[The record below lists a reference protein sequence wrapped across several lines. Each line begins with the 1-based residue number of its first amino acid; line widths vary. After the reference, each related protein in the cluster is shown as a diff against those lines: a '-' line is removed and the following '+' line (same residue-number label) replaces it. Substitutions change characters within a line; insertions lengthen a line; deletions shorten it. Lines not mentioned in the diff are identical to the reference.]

1 MCYSELPGDG
11 RGWIGSW
18 LESNHL
24 FSKWYHHLPN
34 IYHSISQIQAG
45 HWGLFCLKYYWQS
58 ILQIE
63 KSEKDFSFNSIGFTP
78 CYLWTS
84 STLPLYHISVRADKA
99 VLKSIWIPF
108 LRSGD
113 GIIELLYI
121 GTPFSL
127 NKTFHRYRSIYSCA
141 SGKRMNKRNCKMD
154 RVLDKAIKIQDKT
167 LLSEKFWRKI
177 PELKCMDCINS
188 FIGN

>member
-45 HWGLFCLKYYWQS
+45 HSLRS
-58 ILQIE
+58 ILFKILLT
-63 KSEKDFSFNSIGFTP
+63 FNSSNWNMWKGLCFNSKVSLLD
-78 CYLWTS
+78 YLWTS
-84 STLPLYHISVRADKA
+84 STLPLYHISVGADKA

-127 NKTFHRYRSIYSCA
+127 NKTFHRYSSIYSCA

-154 RVLDKAIKIQDKT
+154 RVLDNAIKIQDKT
-167 LLSEKFWRKI
+167 LFSEKYRRK
-177 PELKCMDCINS
+177 N
-188 FIGN
+188 